1 MSHGASP
8 LAAFHV
14 TGDRSRLPQSTGG
27 DSRPRPALF
36 GAYHDL
42 TRLRTDFPLVLGSPQ
57 TTGPWVVSLVDAVDA
72 ALRATTQPGARDE
85 AVRRQSLA
93 LEQLIRSRFADG
105 ERGPLSRLWQLAR
118 EELHEASTS
127 ADTEAVAPGSG
138 ATLERVRKALDADG
152 ELVGCDDHLAPKMVR
167 RAWQQAEQQRAERLH
182 ARIERLIRQLA
193 DIIRADFR
201 HSAEARSAEYLQS
214 SFASADH
221 NVLDF
226 EAMAQI
232 LRTAPTAP
240 PLPEQRKRR
249 ILAAIDTLRAQRFV
263 VPTAGGTATSI
274 EPYAFDFDNCSA
286 ALAAFDTRLPE
297 MSALVRAIAVAELEI
312 ENRYDETRH
321 DGYFENFDD
330 NRLGPADI
338 DLFPAYLVTVA
349 ADDPQV
355 RNDVLE
361 LLQTGLPFKILAQC
375 TDPVGDIG
383 LSAGQLAF
391 GRRGQNLAR
400 MALGLGNVSVLQ
412 APQALLYRL
421 RDAVLQTVTR
431 TGAALFSIYA
441 GPDYLTAAAAC
452 DSRVFPCLVYD
463 PANGPGQARRYSL
476 TGNPQIERD
485 WPLHSLQYESAA
497 HGRQQTELAFTLADF
512 LAADARFADFFA
524 GVTEAAA
531 GDEHE
536 NILVPIDAYLQL
548 DARERARA
556 LPCVTLIDQNRQ
568 LFRAIVNEKIVD
580 ATIRCR
586 DAWRELQELG
596 GIGDSH
602 TAPSPAAARAQPEA
616 EAEQPTAQTSQ
627 PSESTASP
635 AEAASTAEPAEAASP
650 DSAPAPAP
658 DGPWIETIRCTTCNE
673 CTQINDRMF
682 AYNEDMR
689 AYIADP
695 DAGSFREL
703 VEAAETCQVAIIH
716 PGKPRNTDEPDL
728 EELIER
734 ARPFQ

>member
-14 TGDRSRLPQSTGG
+14 TGDRSRLPQSISGE
-27 DSRPRPALF
+27 SRPLPALF

-42 TRLRTDFPLVLGSPQ
+42 ARLRTDFPLILSSTPA
-57 TTGPWVVSLVDAVDA
+57 TGPWVVSLVDAVDA
-72 ALRATTQPGARDE
+72 ALRATTQPGTRDE

-93 LEQLIRSRFADG
+93 LEQSIRIRFAEG
-105 ERGPLSRLWQLAR
+105 ERGTLARLWELAR
-118 EELHEASTS
+118 EELIEAASG
-127 ADTEAVAPGSG
+127 AEIEAVVPVSG
-138 ATLERVRKALDADG
+138 TTLEQVREALDADG
-152 ELVGCDDHLAPKMVR
+152 ELVDCDENLASKLVR
-167 RAWQQAEQQRAERLH
+167 RAWREAERQRAEQLH
-182 ARIERLIRQLA
+182 ARIERLIRRLS
-193 DIIRADFR
+193 DINQADFR
-201 HSAEARSAEYLQS
+201 HSPEARSVEYLQR

-226 EAMAQI
+226 EAMSQI

-240 PLPEQRKRR
+240 PLPEQRKQR
-249 ILAAIDTLRAQRFV
+249 IKAAIDTLREQRFV
-263 VPTAGGTATSI
+263 APTGVGTATEI
-274 EPYAFDFDNCSA
+274 EPYVFDFDNCMA
-286 ALAAFDTRLPE
+286 ALSAFEARLPE
-297 MSALVRAIAVAELEI
+297 MSALVRAIAIAELEI

-321 DGYFENFDD
+321 DGYFENFDS

-349 ADDPQV
+349 ADEQQA
-355 RNDVLE
+355 RNDVLA

-431 TGAALFSIYA
+431 AGAALFSIYA
-441 GPDYLTAAAAC
+441 GPDYLTSAAAC
-452 DSRVFPCLVYD
+452 ESRVFPCLVYD
-463 PANGPGQARRYSL
+463 PANGSGQARRYSL
-476 TGNPQIERD
+476 AGNPQIERD
-485 WPLHSLQYESAA
+485 WPTHSLEYESAE
-497 HGRQQTELAFTLADF
+497 HSRQKTELAFTLADF

-531 GDEHE
+531 GDGHE

-548 DARERARA
+548 ESRARA
-556 LPCVTLIDQNRQ
+556 RAIPCVTVIDENRY
-568 LFRAIVNEKIVD
+568 LYRAIVNEKVVD
-580 ATIRCR
+580 ASIRCL
-586 DAWRELQELG
+586 DAWRDLQELG
-596 GIGDSH
+596 GIGNSH
-602 TAPSPAAARAQPEA
+602 VAASLAAARAQREA
-616 EAEQPTAQTSQ
+616 EGGQPAQQ
-627 PSESTASP
+627 PILTLESNAAPGT
-635 AEAASTAEPAEAASP
+635 EASTTEPAQAVHVE
-650 DSAPAPAP
+650 SAPADA
-658 DGPWIETIRCTTCNE
+658 PWIETVRCTTCNE

-695 DAGSFREL
+695 DAGTYREL

-716 PGKPRNTDEPDL
+716 PGKPRNTDEPGL
-728 EELIER
+728 EELVER